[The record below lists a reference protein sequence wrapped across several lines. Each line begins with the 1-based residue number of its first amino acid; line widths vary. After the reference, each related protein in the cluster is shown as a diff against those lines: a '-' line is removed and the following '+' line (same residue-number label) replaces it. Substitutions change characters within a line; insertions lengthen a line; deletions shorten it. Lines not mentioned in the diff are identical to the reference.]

1 MITNYNI
8 IQTELNWMYSYRTKE
23 IMYNLEP
30 YFEKFLSKNIKLNTF
45 WGKNKEPIEYIFNIY
60 YEMENYDSKSLFI
73 TFKENYVEDRFAEFI
88 SITKNFDDYLVSNSE
103 FSYYFQWLKQFIL
116 RFLRKNGFNHIH
128 GNCDYKAEIENP
140 DRKRLIINVDFPV
153 DDFDFILDLLE
164 EFIEEQEDLIKQ
176 EFPSLISTFKRTYFI
191 FRSIFGG

>member
-1 MITNYNI
+1 
-8 IQTELNWMYSYRTKE
+8 MYSFRTDE
-23 IMYNLEP
+23 ILYNLEP
-30 YFEKFLSKNIKLNTF
+30 YFEKLLSKDIKLDTL
-45 WGKNKEPIEYIFNIY
+45 WKKYKPSLEYIFDTY

-73 TFKENYVEDRFAEFI
+73 KFKENYVEDQFAESM
-88 SITKNFDDYLVSNSE
+88 SITKNFNDLLIHNSE
-103 FSYYFQWLKQFIL
+103 FSYYFHWLKQFIL
-116 RFLRKNGFNHIH
+116 RFLRKNEFIHIH

-140 DRKRLIINVDFPV
+140 NKKRILIKIAFPV

-191 FRSIFGG
+191 FRSIF